1 MLVRE
6 ICQRF
11 RCLFFHFVSFL
22 LFATRTRAPDSLV
35 PGLQTARSTPRR
47 LQAELWPARACLPLR
62 QGRGGSVNSN
72 RERERV
78 SAYSSLLRYRLQE
91 SIVFPWARETR
102 KTSKEREF
110 SREKR
115 RPYERNSRLEVLTQ
129 NGRISKPKTSSPR
142 GIRTK
147 THWLTLQ
154 AAAPRDNRKEQVR
167 VDRWHWRGDC
177 L

>member
-115 RPYERNSRLEVLTQ
+115 RPYERNSRQGVLT
-129 NGRISKPKTSSPR
+129 
-142 GIRTK
+142 
-147 THWLTLQ
+147 
-154 AAAPRDNRKEQVR
+154 
-167 VDRWHWRGDC
+167 
-177 L
+177 